1 MYLVTSG
8 GPPTRS
14 PNMYSEDNAVIYIVS
29 TLMALG
35 SCPID
40 IENNGSQDII
50 QLTLMYMPC
59 TIHVCGTG
67 HP

>member
-1 MYLVTSG
+1 
-8 GPPTRS
+8 
-14 PNMYSEDNAVIYIVS
+14 MYSEDNAVIYIVS